1 LVSLAE
7 RLRVPPAFPTKN
19 RKPKTKKPKTPLPF
33 LSPSSPSLPLQSRRL
48 SRDLRHSLLLGAV
61 VLVLFADVLLLGRG
75 FFKGDLFAYHFPMKK
90 VVRDMTFAEGVPQW
104 NPRYHGGQPL
114 AANPAYELWYPP
126 QWLVYLPGFELGFQ
140 LHILIHVVI
149 AAIGMYAFLRSL
161 ELRALAAT
169 FGALSFAL
177 GAPYLSLL
185 LRLPFLF
192 SMTWMPL
199 VLLFARRLIREPN
212 RRDFALTA
220 LFVGMQALIGEPVM
234 LLQTGILAASYILYR
249 WKKREARVSLTR
261 TGWLAGAMFAGVLVA
276 AIQLVPGFD
285 HARDSVRSEG
295 FTWQIVSN
303 WSTPPARLAE
313 VAWPRLFR
321 ARVGDDGNQ
330 AVRNMYPYRI
340 EPFVSDIYP
349 GLLVVILAAA
359 GIVAGV
365 RGRGY
370 VALLLLAFTLLALGE
385 HTPLFRWL
393 FDLKLFASIRY
404 PEKFLLGALFAI
416 IVWAAVVLERFLDGD
431 AKVRKSALWLA
442 GIWLGV
448 SLLIWG
454 AGTGVA
460 QPTTPD
466 SVPLAWTQ
474 YWLLN
479 AARGVAVLLLL
490 WRPRFAFLALLF
502 ALLDSSFVHTSV
514 AARAPRAF
522 FEEPAIARQLPPN
535 RDAYRV
541 FHEAT
546 WEDWAGS
553 AEAVAYYTGASADV
567 KSRDAMMQFR
577 PAAFGFHGALEDD
590 LDQTALLTTTQ
601 FLRSAISV
609 YRSTQSWNSFFL
621 DAANV
626 EQVIDF
632 EGTDVVVRP
641 NGTHPRYRF
650 ATRLLP
656 ATDQAHVVQAVLWG
670 TAREGDAYTPA
681 PFTAAPGKV
690 VRLEEKPS
698 HVKLEVEASGDALLV
713 ASVTA
718 HRYWHATLDGRE
730 VPLVPVN
737 IAFQGVRVPPGRHA
751 IELRYRNPLLLL
763 SAVVSAVTLLALGVL
778 ALRR

>member
-1 LVSLAE
+1 M
-7 RLRVPPAFPTKN
+7 
-19 RKPKTKKPKTPLPF
+19 
-33 LSPSSPSLPLQSRRL
+33 
-48 SRDLRHSLLLGAV
+48 SRDLRYSLLLGAV

-75 FFKGDLFAYHFPMKK
+75 FFRGDLFAYHFPMKK

-126 QWLVYLPGFELGFQ
+126 QWLVYAPSFEWGFQ
-140 LHILIHVVI
+140 LHILIHIVI
-149 AAIGMYAFLRSL
+149 AAMGMYAFLRSL
-161 ELRALAAT
+161 ELRALAAA

-192 SMTWMPL
+192 SMAWMPF
-199 VLLFARRLIREPN
+199 VLLFARRLMLRPN
-212 RRDFALTA
+212 RRDFAWTA

-234 LLQTGILAASYILYR
+234 LLQTGMLAASYLLYR
-249 WKKREARVSLTR
+249 WRQHAKQQKPAKKKEPVTAPRVSVLHA
-261 TGWLAGAMFAGVLVA
+261 GWLSGAMFAGLLLA
-276 AIQLVPGFD
+276 AVQLVPGFD

-303 WSTPPARLAE
+303 WSTPPVRLAE
-313 VAWPRLFR
+313 VAWPQLYR
-321 ARVGDDGNQ
+321 ALVGTDGHQ

-349 GLLVVILAAA
+349 GLLVVVLAAA
-359 GIVAGV
+359 GIFAGV

-370 VALLLLAFTLLALGE
+370 VSLLLLGFTLLALGE

-404 PEKFLLGALFAI
+404 PEKFLLGALFVM
-416 IVWAAVVLERFLDGD
+416 IVWAAVVLDRFLDGD

-442 GIWLGV
+442 AVWIGL
-448 SLLIWG
+448 SLITWA
-454 AGTGVA
+454 AGTRV
-460 QPTTPD
+460 PNPSTPD

-479 AARGVAVLLLL
+479 LGRGIAVLFLVWRNRFPLLLL
-490 WRPRFAFLALLF
+490 LF
-502 ALLDSSFVHTSV
+502 PILDAAFVHTTA
-514 AARAPRAF
+514 AARAPRSF
-522 FEEPAIARQLPPN
+522 FDEPAIAQQLPPD
-535 RDAYRV
+535 RASYRL
-541 FHEAT
+541 FHEAS

-553 AEAVAYYTGASADV
+553 AEAVAFYTGASADH

-590 LDQTALLTTTQ
+590 LDQTALLSTTR
-601 FLRSAISV
+601 FLRSALNV
-609 YRSTQSWNSFFL
+609 YRTTQSWNSFFL

-632 EGTDVVVRP
+632 EGATPVVRA
-641 NGTHPRYRF
+641 NGSHPRYRF

-656 ATDQAHVVQAVLWG
+656 ATDEAHVVQAVLTG
-670 TAREGDAYTPA
+670 NAREGDAYTPA
-681 PFTAAPGKV
+681 PFASAGGRV
-690 VRLEEKPS
+690 LSVNEQPS
-698 HVKLEVEASGDALLV
+698 RITLNVEAAGDALLV
-713 ASVTA
+713 ASVTS
-718 HRYWHATLDGRE
+718 HRYWRATIDGHDA
-730 VPLVPVN
+730 PLVAVN
-737 IAFQGVRVPPGRHA
+737 IAFQGVRVPPGAHVV
-751 IELRYRNPLLLL
+751 ELRYRNPLLPVAG
-763 SAVVSAVTLLALGVL
+763 AVSVAALLALL
-778 ALRR
+778 AAALWRRAER